1 MNVCKEIIY
10 NKKELYKY
18 KGYRYRKQFKQII
31 SKIISPME
39 RLQSVNNVLNSL
51 MLKKVF
57 KDGQQSWKDLE
68 KNKMIMK
75 Q

>member
-1 MNVCKEIIY
+1 MYEFCMNVCKEIIY

-39 RLQSVNNVLNSL
+39 RL
-51 MLKKVF
+51 
-57 KDGQQSWKDLE
+57 
-68 KNKMIMK
+68 
-75 Q
+75 

>member
-1 MNVCKEIIY
+1 MKLKIKIYMYEFCMNVCKEIIY

-39 RLQSVNNVLNSL
+39 RL
-51 MLKKVF
+51 
-57 KDGQQSWKDLE
+57 
-68 KNKMIMK
+68 
-75 Q
+75 